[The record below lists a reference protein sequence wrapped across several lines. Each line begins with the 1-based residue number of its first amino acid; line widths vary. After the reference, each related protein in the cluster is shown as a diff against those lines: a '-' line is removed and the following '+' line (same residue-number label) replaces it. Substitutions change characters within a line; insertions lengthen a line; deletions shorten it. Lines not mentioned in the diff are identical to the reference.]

1 MSVLRGVVPMLP
13 TPFGSDGAVDEASL
27 RRLVA
32 HELEEGAD
40 GLAILGLAGE
50 GAHLSVEE
58 RERITAVVVAAA
70 GGAPLLV
77 GCTAESTGD
86 ATRLA
91 SDAARRGAAGVMVA
105 PPKRPDWSSEQVRAH
120 YRAVAQAADCELMVQ
135 DAPGFIGVELGVDLV
150 LELAEELD
158 NVRAYKVEALPFWEN
173 AARARVAAGDHLRIF
188 GGHGGLYLMD
198 VLDSGADGLI
208 PGADTTAQ
216 LTRAWRAWAAG
227 DRAAADAEYRRL
239 LPFLVYQTQSL
250 GLIIGAAK
258 TILQARGVIATAE
271 SRHPQA
277 HLSETTRE
285 RLLVL
290 AGIAGL
296 LQG

>member
-1 MSVLRGVVPMLP
+1 MSLLRGVVPMLP

-50 GAHLSVEE
+50 GTYLSVEE
-58 RERITAVVVAAA
+58 RERVTAVVVEAAS
-70 GGAPLLV
+70 GAPLLV
-77 GCTAESTGD
+77 GCTAETTD
-86 ATRLA
+86 AAARLA
-91 SDAARRGAAGVMVA
+91 TDAARRGAAGVMVA
-105 PPKRPDWSSEQVRAH
+105 PPKRPDWSTEQVRAH
-120 YRAVAQAADCELMVQ
+120 YRAVARAADCELMVQ

-158 NVRAYKVEALPFWEN
+158 TVRAYKVEALPFWEN
-173 AARARVAAGDHLRIF
+173 AARARAVAGDRLRIF

-198 VLDSGADGLI
+198 VLDSGAAGLI

-216 LTRAWRAWAAG
+216 LVRAWRAYGAG
-227 DRAAADAEYRRL
+227 DRATAQAEHAAI

-250 GLIIGAAK
+250 GLIIGGAK
-258 TILQARGVIATAE
+258 TVLQAGGVIATAE

-277 HLSETTRE
+277 RLSETTRD
-285 RLLVL
+285 RLLSL
-290 AGIAGL
+290 ARSTGL
-296 LQG
+296 L